1 MNCPECGTPIPE
13 GKLYCPGCGY
23 AVQMVP
29 DYDADLEDNLSSVGS
44 DIAGTVNR
52 IDVADSNKTEYD
64 TQATTKQIP
73 MVRKAEA
80 SFIRRRIE
88 DSREKSDRFST
99 VAVAGLLMIAL
110 VAGTVI
116 ASRVMAKGS
125 FIPEKAVNEA
135 LSSNRSV
142 SVDYGDAAVYSMPES
157 ASENDM
163 TVAAEDSVSSDN
175 LIRHTLFI
183 SPEPGEYYEPELIS
197 ATVSGDEAGVS
208 FNGIIYYTDD
218 GSEPDERSKIY
229 RTELEMPI
237 GESHYAFR
245 FLDDRGNLSETVY
258 LDYKLTYRG
267 ACSPE
272 HAVNLCVAKLMQDGA
287 LIDPAGHVPGSLGTF
302 GYKCETLVRYG
313 NRVYYMIPEYYN
325 DPGAAAVPTGTIYAV
340 DADNMGLYRVKRGNG
355 GKYVFEM
362 FY

>member
-29 DYDADLEDNLSSVGS
+29 DYDADLEDNLNSVGS

-73 MVRKAEA
+73 MVRKDEA
-80 SFIRRRIE
+80 SSIRRRIRY
-88 DSREKSDRFST
+88 SKEKSDRFST
-99 VAVAGLLMIAL
+99 FVVAGLLMIAL
-110 VAGTVI
+110 AAGTVI
-116 ASRVMAKGS
+116 AYRGMAKGS
-125 FIPEKAVNEA
+125 FIPERAVNAA
-135 LSSNRSV
+135 LSSNRSI
-142 SVDYGDAAVYSMPES
+142 SVDYGNDAAYSVPES
-157 ASENDM
+157 AAENDM
-163 TVAAEDSVSSDN
+163 TVAEEDSVSSDD
-175 LIRHTLFI
+175 LFRQTLEV
-183 SPEPGEYYEPELIS
+183 SPESGEYFEPELIS
-197 ATVSGDEAGVS
+197 ATVSGNEEGVS

-218 GSEPDERSKIY
+218 GSEPDERSRIY
-229 RTELEMPI
+229 RNEIEMPI

-245 FLDDRGNLSETVY
+245 LLDDRGNLSETVY
-258 LDYKLTYRG
+258 LDYKLGYNG

-272 HAVNLCVAKLMQDGA
+272 HAVNLCVAKLIQDGA
-287 LIDPAGHVPGSLGTF
+287 LLDPAGHVPGSLGTF

-313 NRVYYMIPEYYN
+313 NRVYYMIPEYFC

-340 DADNMGLYRVKRGNG
+340 DADNMGLYRVKRGAG